1 MKTSKLLFKTTI
13 LLTAVA
19 LAGCAGDDAVQGE
32 KQGSGKATAN
42 NVTFIGESVQPTRAN
57 SPATRTSLT
66 HSIGNGATPYWSTG
80 DKIWAKDNY
89 GRWTESQEGVFN
101 ENNTRGTFSIAG
113 SFNSGCEIHYT
124 GVNSK
129 SGTEVTIAAN
139 QTQSTPNDFSHA
151 GVSGDC
157 GTGTA
162 SGSGNQLKFRLKHK
176 ASYLCFQPRTLNKYV
191 KHSKLIKIEVTSED
205 DIAGTYDFSNG
216 KLSPSPKSSA
226 SKTITLTT
234 GGSDG
239 FPITNEKADLSVNGS
254 YIVIAPGQHA
264 LTIRYWLRNKKDVP
278 YGILSSTPPIE
289 GTVTKTININCE
301 PGIIYDITANLNPQD
316 YSSKYYMWDAQ
327 VGQDYWK
334 GHEKDQPTIDKGQH
348 GSFPHGVNDDRWYN
362 ERAFPAKAYR
372 SCADCPN
379 ANECSWY
386 VMKGDP
392 HWDKEELWTAMGYI
406 HTGGMWFKKQAY
418 INDYSPYRSVNGTD
432 YTTKDESCYYTNN
445 QVPTGRPSHINEYFY
460 LPALGGYDNGSFSGI
475 ENYGAYW
482 TSTPTPMNG
491 NPGAATRGA
500 YYLFFGFSDNGHSG
514 YAHVY
519 GGLNRYKGFRLWTA
533 E

>member
-1 MKTSKLLFKTTI
+1 MKTNKLFFKTTI

-32 KQGSGKATAN
+32 KQGGGNAAAN
-42 NVTFIGESVQPTRAN
+42 NVTFVGESVQPTRAN
-57 SPATRTSLT
+57 SPATRTSIT
-66 HSIGNGATPYWSTG
+66 HAIGEGATAYWSTG
-80 DKIWAKDNY
+80 DRIWAKNTS
-89 GRWTESQEGVFN
+89 GRWRQSDEGTFN
-101 ENNTRGTFSIAG
+101 DKKTRGTFDISG
-113 SFNSGCEIHYT
+113 SFSNGCAIHYT
-124 GVNSK
+124 GTNGTSA
-129 SGTEVTIAAN
+129 TEVTIAAN
-139 QTQSTPNDFSHA
+139 QAQTVPNDFSHA
-151 GVSGDC
+151 GTSGDC
-157 GTGTA
+157 ASGTA
-162 SGSGNQLKFRLKHK
+162 AGSGNMFKFSLDHQ
-176 ASYLCFQPRTLNKYV
+176 ASYLCFQPRTPNDYV
-191 KHSKLIKIEVTSED
+191 KRSKLIKIEVTSED
-205 DIAGTYDFSNG
+205 NIAGTYDFSNG
-216 KLSPSPKSSA
+216 TLSASPKSNA

-234 GGSDG
+234 GGSNG
-239 FPITNEKADLSVNGS
+239 FDITNSEADLSINGS
-254 YIVIAPGQHA
+254 YIVIAPGQHS

-278 YGILSSTPPIE
+278 FGNLMDTPPIE
-289 GTVTKTININCE
+289 GTVTKTININCQ
-301 PGIIYDITANLNPQD
+301 PGKIYDITASLNPQD
-316 YSSKYYMWDAQ
+316 YSSKYYMWDAK

-348 GSFPHGVNDDRWYN
+348 ASFPHGVNDDRWYN

-460 LPALGGYDNGSFSGI
+460 LPALGGYDNGAFSGI